1 MLNKKEFS
9 QIREELETYDKQR
22 ELLINEGRVLL
33 KLSKCMIYSVHRNN
47 LSETKSLLKQIK
59 AAKFKLD
66 KTAKKTK
73 ELSAE
78 PSYSSALQEYAEA
91 FSYYYFVIHKKLPSK
106 KTMGVNSED
115 YLLGLCDLTGELG
128 RRAVSLATK
137 RQFKEVELIKDTVEE
152 IYGEFLKFNLRNSQL
167 RRKSDSI
174 KWNLKK
180 LEEIMYDIQNVK

>member
-1 MLNKKEFS
+1 MLNKNEFTK
-9 QIREELETYDKQR
+9 IRKELETYDKQR
-22 ELLINEGRVLL
+22 EVLINEGRALL

-59 AAKFKLD
+59 SAKFKLD
-66 KTAKKTK
+66 KTAKRTK

-91 FSYYYFVIHKKLPSK
+91 FCYYYFVTYKKLPSK
-106 KTMGVNSED
+106 KTLGVNSED

-137 RQFKEVELIKDTVEE
+137 REFKEVEIIKDTVEE

-180 LEEIMYDIQNVK
+180 LEEIMYDIRQRA